1 MNIIELQ
8 KQLVTFLKTK
18 ATRVYF
24 REAPENAV
32 YPYVV
37 YNIPSSIE
45 NYSNR
50 EDFILEVDFWDNSNL
65 TTVIDTL
72 VGDVDGDGDI
82 SSPTGLHR
90 KLIYVDGTISAK
102 LYRDARLIIDDEDK
116 RIEHRQLRYLIQT
129 YL

>member
-8 KQLVTFLKTK
+8 KQIVTFLTTK

-37 YNIPSSIE
+37 YNLPSSIE

-50 EDFILEVDFWDNSNL
+50 EDFILEIDFWDNSNL

-72 VGDVDGDGDI
+72 VGSVDGDGDI

-102 LYRDARLIIDDEDK
+102 LYREARLVIDDEDK
-116 RIEHRQLRYLIQT
+116 RIEHRQLRYLMQT